1 MKTLLLFASVCF
13 LMVGTFG
20 AAPAQQFQVGAGP
33 GIALLTGPDILTKKI
48 SENGFGWGGI
58 QFAILGKAR
67 IGLGRASIVRLVL
80 DPGYTFISGSETI
93 QGQTA
98 KISSSLF
105 SLGAGAEFVIPTGS
119 MVKPYLGLD
128 FALNIFGKTTVEYAG
143 QKVGESK
150 SSETRFGIV
159 PAGGVEIAFS
169 RQVGV
174 DIGVKFHLA
183 NLIGKQDNNED
194 TLAPDNSGKEQTISA
209 LGITAGVVFYL

>member
-1 MKTLLLFASVCF
+1 M
-13 LMVGTFG
+13 
-20 AAPAQQFQVGAGP
+20 
-33 GIALLTGPDILTKKI
+33 
-48 SENGFGWGGI
+48 
-58 QFAILGKAR
+58 
-67 IGLGRASIVRLVL
+67 
-80 DPGYTFISGSETI
+80 
-93 QGQTA
+93 
-98 KISSSLF
+98 
-105 SLGAGAEFVIPTGS
+105 
-119 MVKPYLGLD
+119 
-128 FALNIFGKTTVEYAG
+128 NIFGKTTVEYAG

-209 LGITAGVVFYL
+209 LGITAAVVFYL